1 MTQPRK
7 TRFSAQALASPA
19 LLAAA
24 IMQTTASELPPQP
37 ADAPITQYLAV
48 DGGRIAYDDTGG
60 SGPLL
65 IAVPGMGDL
74 RSEYRALRPALRQA
88 GYRVVTMDVRGFG
101 ESSAQWRDLSARA
114 VGGDVLR
121 LVEHLDAGPAVV
133 LGNSFAAGSALWAA
147 REAPQQVR
155 GVALLGPIVRDGE
168 PNWLMST
175 VVKLGF
181 AGPWR
186 VRFWMSYWHSLFP
199 SRKPADHA
207 QAAAAL
213 EANLREPGRMD
224 ALRTMV
230 GLSKADTE
238 AMLKDSRVPALVVMG
253 SRDPDFKDARAEAEW
268 LAQAL
273 RADSL
278 LIDGAGHYPHLEHA
292 ELVLPTLLEFLRRVT
307 LPRTVDASSAQ

>member
-1 MTQPRK
+1 MSQPRN
-7 TRFSAQALASPA
+7 TRFSAQTLATQALM
-19 LLAAA
+19 AAA
-24 IMQTTASELPPQP
+24 LMQTAAAESPRQAPGALP
-37 ADAPITQYLAV
+37 THHLAV

-60 SGPLL
+60 SGPLV

-168 PNWLMST
+168 PDWWVSA
-175 VVKLGF
+175 VVRLGF

-186 VRFWMSYWHSLFP
+186 VRFWMSYWNSLFP
-199 SRKPADHA
+199 LRKPSDHGE
-207 QAAAAL
+207 AAAAL

-230 GLSKADTE
+230 SLSKSETE

-268 LAQAL
+268 LARSL
-273 RADSL
+273 RAESL
-278 LIDGAGHYPHLEHA
+278 VIDGAGHYPHLEQA
-292 ELVLPTLLEFLRRVT
+292 EQVVPTLLDFLQRVT
-307 LPRTVDASSAQ
+307 QPRGVAASDAP